1 MRDFQL
7 NQDGDIHTGELAEN
21 DESIAQSC
29 QIALQ
34 AWKGESPLQPD
45 RGTDWHLLAA
55 HGKEQEVVSAVVAAV
70 SRVRGVSTFGITGVR
85 IDPTTRVVSVDL
97 QINGTGTTI
106 DV

>member
-1 MRDFQL
+1 MRDLRL
-7 NQDGDIHTGELAEN
+7 NADGDLHLGELAEN
-21 DESIAQSC
+21 DEAIAQSC
-29 QIALQ
+29 TIALQ

-45 RGTDWHLLAA
+45 RGTDWHLLAT
-55 HGKEQEVVSAVVAAV
+55 HGQEQEVVSAVVAAV

>member
-1 MRDFQL
+1 MRDFRL
-7 NQDGDIHTGELAEN
+7 NVDGDIHTGGLADAGETA
-21 DESIAQSC
+21 AQSC
-29 QIALQ
+29 AIALQ

-45 RGTDWHLLAA
+45 RGTDWHLLAV

-85 IDPTTRVVSVDL
+85 INPTTRVVSVGL
-97 QINGTGTTI
+97 QINGTRQTI

>member
-7 NQDGDIHTGELAEN
+7 NADGDLVDGNLAED

-29 QIALQ
+29 KIALQ
-34 AWKGESPLQPD
+34 AWKGESPLQPN
-45 RGTDWHLLAA
+45 RGADWHRLAA
-55 HGKEQEVVSAVVAAV
+55 HAREQDVVSAVIAAI

-85 IDPTTRVVSVDL
+85 IDPTTRVVSVDV
-97 QINGTGTTI
+97 QINGTGQTI

>member
-1 MRDFQL
+1 MRDL
-7 NQDGDIHTGELAEN
+7 RLGADGDLHTGELAES
-21 DESIAQSC
+21 DETIAQSC
-29 QIALQ
+29 TIALQ

-55 HGKEQEVVSAVVAAV
+55 HGKEQEVVSAVVATV
-70 SRVRGVSTFGITGVR
+70 GRVRGVSTFGITGVR

-97 QINGTGTTI
+97 QINGTEQTI

>member
-1 MRDFQL
+1 MRDLRL
-7 NQDGDIHTGELAEN
+7 NADGDLHTGVLAEDN
-21 DESIAQSC
+21 ETIAQSC
-29 QIALQ
+29 TIALQ

-45 RGTDWHLLAA
+45 RGTDWHLLAT
-55 HGKEQEVVSAVVAAV
+55 HGKEQEVVSAAVAAV
-70 SRVRGVSTFGITGVR
+70 GRVRGVSTFGITGVR

>member
-1 MRDFQL
+1 MRDLKL
-7 NQDGDIHTGELAEN
+7 NADGDLHTGELAGS
-21 DESIAQSC
+21 DETIAQSC
-29 QIALQ
+29 TIALQ

-45 RGTDWHLLAA
+45 RGTDWHLLSS
-55 HGKEQEVVSAVVAAV
+55 HGREQEVVSAVVAAV

-85 IDPTTRVVSVDL
+85 INPATRVVSVDL

>member
-1 MRDFQL
+1 MRDLRL
-7 NQDGDIHTGELAEN
+7 NADGDLHIGELAEN
-21 DESIAQSC
+21 DETIAQSC
-29 QIALQ
+29 AIALQ

-45 RGTDWHLLAA
+45 RGSDWHLLAA

-85 IDPTTRVVSVDL
+85 INPATRVVSMDV
-97 QINGTGTTI
+97 QINGTGLTI

>member
-1 MRDFQL
+1 MRDLRL
-7 NQDGDIHTGELAEN
+7 NADGDLHTGELTEN
-21 DESIAQSC
+21 EETVTQSC
-29 QIALQ
+29 AIALQ

-45 RGTDWHLLAA
+45 RGTGWHLLSS
-55 HGKEQEVVSAVVAAV
+55 HGKGQEVVSAVVAAV
-70 SRVRGVSTFGITGVR
+70 SRVPGVSTFGITGVR

>member
-1 MRDFQL
+1 MRDLRL
-7 NQDGDIHTGELAEN
+7 NADGDLHTGELAES
-21 DESIAQSC
+21 DETIAQSC
-29 QIALQ
+29 TIALQ
-34 AWKGESPLQPD
+34 AWSGESPLQPD

>member
-1 MRDFQL
+1 MRDLRL
-7 NQDGDIHTGELAEN
+7 NADGDLHVGDLAES
-21 DESIAQSC
+21 DETIAQSC
-29 QIALQ
+29 AIALQ

-55 HGKEQEVVSAVVAAV
+55 RGKEQEVVSAVVAAV
-70 SRVRGVSTFGITGVR
+70 GRVQCVATFGITGVR

-106 DV
+106 NV

>member
-1 MRDFQL
+1 MRDLRL
-7 NQDGDIHTGELAEN
+7 NADGDLHTGELAEN
-21 DESIAQSC
+21 DETIAQSC
-29 QIALQ
+29 AIALQ

-55 HGKEQEVVSAVVAAV
+55 HGKEQEAVSAVVAAV
-70 SRVRGVSTFGITGVR
+70 ARVQGVATFGITGVR

-97 QINGTGTTI
+97 QINGTGATI

>member
-1 MRDFQL
+1 MRDLRL
-7 NQDGDIHTGELAEN
+7 NADGDLHTGELADS
-21 DESIAQSC
+21 DETIAQSC
-29 QIALQ
+29 TIALQ

>member
-1 MRDFQL
+1 MRDLRL
-7 NQDGDIHTGELAEN
+7 NADGDLHTGELAET
-21 DESIAQSC
+21 DETIAQSC
-29 QIALQ
+29 TIALQ

>member
-1 MRDFQL
+1 MRDLRL
-7 NQDGDIHTGELAEN
+7 NADGDLHTGELAAD

-29 QIALQ
+29 AIALQ
-34 AWKGESPLQPD
+34 AWRGESPLQPD
-45 RGTDWHLLAA
+45 RGADWHLLAS
-55 HGKEQEVVSAVVAAV
+55 HGKEQEVVSAVVAAI

>member
-1 MRDFQL
+1 MRDLRL
-7 NQDGDIHTGELAEN
+7 NADGDLHTGELAES
-21 DESIAQSC
+21 DETIAQSC
-29 QIALQ
+29 TIALQ

-70 SRVRGVSTFGITGVR
+70 GRVRGVSTFGITGVR

>member
-1 MRDFQL
+1 MRDLRL
-7 NQDGDIHTGELAEN
+7 NADGDLHLGELAEN
-21 DESIAQSC
+21 DETIAQSC
-29 QIALQ
+29 AIALQ
-34 AWKGESPLQPD
+34 AWKGESPLQPG

>member
-1 MRDFQL
+1 MRDLRL
-7 NQDGDIHTGELAEN
+7 NADGDLHTGELAEN
-21 DESIAQSC
+21 DETIAQSC
-29 QIALQ
+29 TIALQ

-70 SRVRGVSTFGITGVR
+70 GRVRGVSTFGITGVR
-85 IDPTTRVVSVDL
+85 IDPTTRVVSVEL

>member
-1 MRDFQL
+1 MRDLRL
-7 NQDGDIHTGELAEN
+7 NADGDLHTGGLAEN
-21 DESIAQSC
+21 DETVAQSC
-29 QIALQ
+29 AISLQ

>member
-1 MRDFQL
+1 MRDLRL
-7 NQDGDIHTGELAEN
+7 NADGDLHMGELAEN
-21 DESIAQSC
+21 DETIAQTC
-29 QIALQ
+29 AIALQ

-70 SRVRGVSTFGITGVR
+70 SRVHGVSTFGITGVR

>member
-1 MRDFQL
+1 MRDLRL
-7 NQDGDIHTGELAEN
+7 NADGDLHTGELAET
-21 DESIAQSC
+21 DETIAQSC
-29 QIALQ
+29 AIALQ

-45 RGTDWHLLAA
+45 RGTDWRLLAA
-55 HGKEQEVVSAVVAAV
+55 HGKEQETVSAVVTAV
-70 SRVRGVSTFGITGVR
+70 TRVRGVSTFGITGVR

>member
-1 MRDFQL
+1 MRDLRL
-7 NQDGDIHTGELAEN
+7 NADGDLHTGELAEN
-21 DESIAQSC
+21 DETIAQSC
-29 QIALQ
+29 AIALQ

-55 HGKEQEVVSAVVAAV
+55 HGKEQEIVSAVVAAG

>member
-1 MRDFQL
+1 MRDLQL
-7 NQDGDIHTGELAEN
+7 NADGDLVDGSLAED

-29 QIALQ
+29 MIALQ
-34 AWKGESPLQPD
+34 AWRGESPLQPD
-45 RGTDWHLLAA
+45 RGTDWHLLTA
-55 HGKEQEVVSAVVAAV
+55 HGKEQEVVAAVVAAV
-70 SRVRGVSTFGITGVR
+70 SRVQGVSTFGITGVR

>member
-1 MRDFQL
+1 MRDLRL
-7 NQDGDIHTGELAEN
+7 NADGDLHTGELAEN
-21 DESIAQSC
+21 DETVAQSC
-29 QIALQ
+29 TIALQ

-55 HGKEQEVVSAVVAAV
+55 HNREQEVVSAVVAAV
-70 SRVRGVSTFGITGVR
+70 SRVQGVSTFGITGVR
-85 IDPTTRVVSVDL
+85 IDPITRVVSVDL